1 LEAVTMRIAVISDT
15 HGNLLALDAV
25 LAELD
30 AEPVDEIVM
39 AGDFVFGGPFP
50 AECIERVR
58 ERNLRAVRG
67 NTDEFIVEVATA
79 GARPAR
85 EVEPGQRH
93 GPLQIEIDR
102 WAVEQLTGDQIDYLA
117 ALPLQI
123 TIPDRQSGPLAI
135 VHATPWSSHPPVG
148 ADAPEAVARRMLDIS
163 GGRALGYGHIH
174 VQYQWRIDGRLLA
187 AVGSVGLPFDGDQ
200 RAAYA
205 IFTSTADGWD
215 VEFRRVPYDVEAT
228 IEQVLSRG
236 VPNAAGF
243 AATLRSASPPRP
255 AE

>member
-1 LEAVTMRIAVISDT
+1 MRIAVISDT

-25 LAELD
+25 LDELD

-39 AGDFVFGGPFP
+39 AGDFAFGGPFP
-50 AECIERVR
+50 SECIERVR

-79 GARPAR
+79 GARPAKA
-85 EVEPGQRH
+85 VEAVQRH

-102 WAVEQLTGDQIDYLA
+102 WAAERLTEDQIDYLA

-123 TIPDRQSGPLAI
+123 TIPDRESGPLAV

-148 ADAPEAVARRMLDIS
+148 ADAPEAVARRMLDAS
-163 GGRALGYGHIH
+163 GDRALGYGHIH
-174 VQYQWRIDGRLLA
+174 VQYQRRIDGGLLA

-205 IFTSTADGWD
+205 VFTSAGDGWN
-215 VEFRRVPYDVEAT
+215 VEFCRVPYDVDAA
-228 IEQVLSRG
+228 IEQVLRSG
-236 VPNAAGF
+236 VPNAEGF

-255 AE
+255 AG